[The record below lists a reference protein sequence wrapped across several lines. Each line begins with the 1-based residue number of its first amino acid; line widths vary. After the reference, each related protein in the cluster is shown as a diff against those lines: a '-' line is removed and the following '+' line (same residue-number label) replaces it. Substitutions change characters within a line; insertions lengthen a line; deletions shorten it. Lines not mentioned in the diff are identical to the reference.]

1 MQLQKVKLNS
11 PFVAQTLKSQ
21 KTESL
26 NQRNHIFFPTV
37 IERKLLCKMIKRSD
51 RQARQKLNLS
61 TLTAFY

>member
-21 KTESL
+21 KPESL
-26 NQRNHIFFPTV
+26 NQRNHIFFSTV
-37 IERKLLCKMIKRSD
+37 IERKLCKMIKRSD

-61 TLTAFY
+61 TLTALY